1 MRPQM
6 IPDTHLLKLLFLA
19 RYTHRSIYLPS
30 YQLALFCRFA
40 LTKKIDTTIYT
51 QKASPKLQ
59 SAQIHISMNLGAF
72 YILMDEVLTKSL
84 L

>member
-6 IPDTHLLKLLFLA
+6 IPDTYSLKLLFLA
-19 RYTHRSIYLPS
+19 RYISRSIYLLS
-30 YQLALFCRFA
+30 YQSALFCRFA

-51 QKASPKLQ
+51 QKTSHKLQ
-59 SAQIHISMNLGAF
+59 RAPLHISMNQGAF
-72 YILMDEVLTKSL
+72 YIQTDEVLTKSL